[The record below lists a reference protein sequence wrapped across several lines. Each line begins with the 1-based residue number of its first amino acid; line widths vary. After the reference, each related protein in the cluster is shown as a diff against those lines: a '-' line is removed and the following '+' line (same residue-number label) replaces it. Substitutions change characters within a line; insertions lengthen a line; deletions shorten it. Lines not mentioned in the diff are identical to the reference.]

1 MASRTTFTGIV
12 RSNGGDSKR
21 ETYAGSVQLAAQFYF
36 LPTAAAGTDV
46 QVSATDT
53 RKVVLPKN
61 AIVTGITFNPDATGG
76 TNPTVDMG
84 YTDFDGGTNLGE
96 TLCTL
101 LRNPRYLGFARGALI
116 ISISDGLEV
125 GKSDALLEA
134 TRKLYSLAFAHI
146 WLTPLAKT
154 EDFSPQTE
162 ALMRIE
168 PFIDEFGSALSI
180 SHICAHLL
188 GAPVPKEVA

>member
-76 TNPTVDMG
+76 TNPTVDVG
-84 YTDFDGGTNLGE
+84 YTDFDGGTN
-96 TLCTL
+96 
-101 LRNPRYLGFARGALI
+101 FVDI
-116 ISISDGLEV
+116 DGLLNEADADTSDITTVWGGDSTSGASLGNLDLPATERIKIV
-125 GKSDALLEA
+125 GGQGSSAA
-134 TRKLYSLAFAHI
+134 TGGTISGIIYYYVKDQGKLSESLPE
-146 WLTPLAKT
+146 LT
-154 EDFSPQTE
+154 
-162 ALMRIE
+162 
-168 PFIDEFGSALSI
+168 
-180 SHICAHLL
+180 
-188 GAPVPKEVA
+188 